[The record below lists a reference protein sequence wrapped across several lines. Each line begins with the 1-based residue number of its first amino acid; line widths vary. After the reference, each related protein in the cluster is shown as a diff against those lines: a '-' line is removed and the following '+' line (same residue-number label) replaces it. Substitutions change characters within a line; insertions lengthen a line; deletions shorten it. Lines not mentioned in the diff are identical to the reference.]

1 MSFLI
6 DIYFLATG
14 ASNAFQLNEL
24 VCSIIDGYY
33 HTLLLK
39 NLRKKS
45 KNDCMN
51 KEETILLRLVCIYI
65 YMYVCHLLMCMRAGK
80 VCTNNNF

>member
-24 VCSIIDGYY
+24 VFNNRWVLP
-33 HTLLLK
+33 HPTLEK
-39 NLRKKS
+39 FTKK
-45 KNDCMN
+45 
-51 KEETILLRLVCIYI
+51 I
-65 YMYVCHLLMCMRAGK
+65 
-80 VCTNNNF
+80 